1 MVVVVVFSELLLRHA
16 NTIMQWAI
24 ELACMHA
31 RSTGEFYKINIAK

>member
-1 MVVVVVFSELLLRHA
+1 MVVVVFSELLLRHA
-16 NTIMQWAI
+16 NTIMQWGAI